1 MDLSKEQVEFVSN
14 LVNAGESIAKI
25 QSLLKENF
33 SLSLTY
39 MDVRFLVDDLGVT
52 YPKIIEDQ
60 DSKIKEE
67 EFNDSNKLIDESNK
81 GVILDID
88 AVVRPGALVSGTVVF
103 SDKVKMNW
111 QLSNAGQLGLIPGDD
126 PDYRPLPEDMQ
137 SFQEQLQKVLQE
149 KGF

>member
-67 EFNDSNKLIDESNK
+67 GFNDSSKLIDDSNK
-81 GVILDID
+81 GVIVDID

-111 QLSNAGQLGLIPGDD
+111 QLSSAGQLGLIPGDD

>member
-1 MDLSKEQVEFVSN
+1 MDLTKEQVDFVSN
-14 LVNAGESIAKI
+14 LVNSGESIAKI

-39 MDVRFLVDDLGVT
+39 MDVRFLVDDLGVN
-52 YPKIIEDQ
+52 YPKVIEDQ

-67 EFNDSNKLIDESNK
+67 EFNDSNKLIDSSNK
-81 GVILDID
+81 GVIVDID

-111 QLSNAGQLGLIPGDD
+111 QLSSAGQLGLIPGDD